1 MWYETGQNIRVRISG
16 SSHGENVAVEI
27 EGLPAGF
34 AVNTEELQRFLLRRA
49 PGRSPLTS
57 ARREG
62 DVPVFETGLNGGVT
76 DGQVLRAV
84 IRNTSQRS
92 SDYEKIADT
101 PRPSHADL
109 TAWLKYGGKMD
120 MRGGGPFSGRMTAP
134 LCVAGGIAL
143 QILKRMG
150 VFAGAHLYSV
160 GHAEDDPF
168 PLYPQEEL
176 FRTVSSKEI
185 PVINDDAGEKMR
197 MEILAAGSEGDS
209 VGGTVEC
216 AVTGIPAGVGGPLF
230 QGLEGDISRAVF
242 GIPGVRGVEFGDGFR
257 ISAMRGSRSNDPI
270 IIRDGRLC
278 TETNR
283 SGGIQGGITNGMP
296 VVFRVA
302 FRPTPSIS
310 RPQRTVSLSR
320 MEQTEISIGGR
331 HDPCIAVRAVP
342 VVEAAAAIV
351 ILDSIYGE
359 WEWNLL
365 R

>member
-1 MWYETGQNIRVRISG
+1 M
-16 SSHGENVAVEI
+16 
-27 EGLPAGF
+27 
-34 AVNTEELQRFLLRRA
+34 
-49 PGRSPLTS
+49 
-57 ARREG
+57 
-62 DVPVFETGLNGGVT
+62 
-76 DGQVLRAV
+76 
-84 IRNTSQRS
+84 
-92 SDYEKIADT
+92 
-101 PRPSHADL
+101 
-109 TAWLKYGGKMD
+109 
-120 MRGGGPFSGRMTAP
+120 
-134 LCVAGGIAL
+134 
-143 QILKRMG
+143 
-150 VFAGAHLYSV
+150 
-160 GHAEDDPF
+160 
-168 PLYPQEEL
+168 
-176 FRTVSSKEI
+176 
-185 PVINDDAGEKMR
+185 
-197 MEILAAGSEGDS
+197 
-209 VGGTVEC
+209 EC

-257 ISAMRGSRSNDPI
+257 ISALRGSRSNDPI